1 MPPPFSPARD
11 PGAPGSALH
20 LREPG
25 PVRIQLCFSPSPAL
39 SQCLPLILT
48 SASDGA
54 LESVLQRLC
63 VELNLGCGVIKQE
76 LDRRTKSNPIPSLR
90 EKFGAQEAGAEE
102 DKHLC
107 VKAAV
112 KWGHPRG
119 VGRCSHP
126 PGVSL
131 PWLRGVCSPHQ
142 VLSSLECET
151 TPLLKGLQWN
161 RPEVKNFK
169 DSPDDRC
176 IKGYGDCPF
185 N

>member
-1 MPPPFSPARD
+1 MPPFSPDRD
-11 PGAPGSALH
+11 PGAPGSALR

-25 PVRIQLCFSPSPAL
+25 PVGIQLCFSPSPAL

-76 LDRRTKSNPIPSLR
+76 LGRRTKSNPIPSLR

-112 KWGHPRG
+112 K
-119 VGRCSHP
+119 
-126 PGVSL
+126 
-131 PWLRGVCSPHQ
+131 
-142 VLSSLECET
+142 
-151 TPLLKGLQWN
+151 
-161 RPEVKNFK
+161 
-169 DSPDDRC
+169 
-176 IKGYGDCPF
+176 
-185 N
+185 